1 MTKNHDGFIT
11 IEKNIKKMKKTLKYI
26 LLLTAIVGIWTG
38 CKRDDDYILSTPSL
52 YISNF
57 DLKKLFKNTDLQLNA
72 ELLGGATSIKG
83 VVISDFRAGNSP
95 SGLLILQNSRMTGS
109 GIDSLRGMAI
119 NIGNDASKYIPG
131 DSVHVKID
139 GGVLK
144 RVNGILQ
151 IQGVSGESVS
161 KIASNRSLKTQ
172 VVTVGRI
179 LASSSTYEC
188 TLVTIGSALVE
199 PEPVAGETL
208 SGDKTIN
215 DGSGKATV
223 HTETT
228 ASFASTPLLVSGNFT
243 GIPFVN
249 EKKIQLWMRSIDDFR
264 FAILPKLSPVIITG
278 YLVDPGGTTDA
289 NYEYI
294 QFLATRDIDF
304 SKTPFSV
311 YTTNNA
317 GATNPFPTT
326 GWNLGGVR
334 TYKFK
339 LTSGTVSKGEYF
351 YVGGSTKLINGS
363 GSTNISSSKWIAS
376 VNYTSTT
383 GADGVGAVTN
393 NLLANSGNIAGIS
406 IFEGTAVDVNTVP
419 LDVIFYGGTGGNFY
433 TAGPPE
439 AGYRITNTDFYTTN
453 NPATGAKQGFMGAGT
468 NTTRLGFPTAISF
481 VKLGGVYDAST
492 GPSGGRWTTARSLT
506 SVPLTSTSQISLI
519 EGGTSLVN

>member
-1 MTKNHDGFIT
+1 
-11 IEKNIKKMKKTLKYI
+11 MKKIIFYI
-26 LLLTAIVGIWTG
+26 GVLAVVCSTWAG
-38 CKRDDDYILSTPSL
+38 CKRDSDYIPVKPSP

-57 DLKKLFKNTDLQLNA
+57 DLRKLFKDADLQLNT
-72 ELLGGATSIKG
+72 ELLGGANAIKG
-83 VVISDFRAGNSP
+83 IVISDFRSGNSP
-95 SGLLILQNSRMTGS
+95 AGLLILQNSRTVGS
-109 GIDSLRGMAI
+109 GIDSLRGIAI
-119 NIGNDASKYIPG
+119 NVGSDASKYIPG
-131 DSVHVKID
+131 DSVHVRID

-151 IQGVSGESVS
+151 VEGISGASVS
-161 KIASNRSLKTQ
+161 KMAANKLVKTQ
-172 VVTVGRI
+172 IVSVGGI
-179 LASSSTYEC
+179 LASPGTYES

-199 PEPVAGETL
+199 PEPVTGETF

-228 ASFASTPLLVSGNFT
+228 ASFASASLLISGNFT

-249 EKKIQLWMRSIDDFR
+249 DKKMQLWMRSIDDFR
-264 FAILPKLSPVIITG
+264 FAVLPKLSPAIISG
-278 YLVDPGGTTDA
+278 YLADPNINPDG

-294 QFLATRDIDF
+294 QFLATKDIDF

-339 LTSGTVSKGEYF
+339 LTSGTVSKGQYF
-351 YVGGSTKLINGS
+351 YIGGSTKLINGPS
-363 GSTNISSSKWIAS
+363 STNISSSKWIAS
-376 VNYTSTT
+376 VNYTTAT
-383 GADGVGAVTN
+383 GADGIGAVTT
-393 NLLANSGNIAGIS
+393 NLLANSGNIAGIA
-406 IFEGTAVDVNTVP
+406 IFEGTTVDVNTVP

-439 AGYRITNTDFYTTN
+439 AGYRITNTDYYSTN
-453 NPATGAKQGFMGAGT
+453 NPSTGAKQGFMGAGT
-468 NTTRLGFPTAISF
+468 NTFRLGFPTAISF
-481 VKLGGVYDAST
+481 ASFGGVYDATS
-492 GPSGGRWTTARSLT
+492 GRWLTKRALT
-506 SVPLTSTSQISLI
+506 SIPLTATSQISVI
-519 EGGTSLVN
+519 EGGTALVN